1 MDVVAV
7 VEQPQN
13 IGFNL
18 LPGNV
23 FEFKKNRS
31 GAFAGIGNVK
41 MVLFF
46 VFLLIQIKLVNEFF

>member
-18 LPGNV
+18 FSGDV
-23 FEFKKNRS
+23 FEFKKNRP
-31 GAFAGIGNVK
+31 GAFASIGNVK

-46 VFLLIQIKLVNEFF
+46 VFLLVQIKLVNEFF